1 MILINKISSVKINKT
16 GINILLNNKNI
27 DIKCPFSSLA
37 YLNSEIQNLTNNSKI
52 NRTIIGKVIESNLNN
67 PLNSTFCLFYNCSN
81 IKEIIFS
88 NSDAF
93 KHNNISH
100 IFKNGYSSISDDLSN
115 LNIINVNLI
124 RNIFYKFLNLIFN
137 NLSNFDTFKVTNMDK
152 LFYNCTYLKNLK
164 LLNFT
169 DKEISLTKD
178 MFYRIIKNTAI
189 NIGQNKALS
198 KYYLS
203 NNMTHLTTLRKLN
216 ENLTYNTEN
225 NDDNNQNLFDPNYP
239 QNENQETENNIN
251 NNDLPNKAQ
260 DDSSFYSDEE
270 SNSIWSTE
278 KNYECYETC
287 KECTNDE
294 GNSTNHNCISCSYNY
309 SYYFNI
315 GGSINCYN
323 SCSFYFYFNSN
334 DNNTYCTGD
343 LSCPDDFNKL
353 IPNKSQCTDNCT
365 KDSNYSYEFNHTC
378 YQECPN
384 NTNAINDFIC
394 KLVCT
399 KDYPYEIVRTQI
411 CVENCTILQ
420 RESGM
425 CIINYKLEDENN
437 QEVEDKEVENIKEE
451 LTSGFNTSNIDEGKN
466 IIIKQKDS
474 TVTISTTKNQKN
486 SNLTNI
492 TTINLGECET
502 KIKKEYNISENE
514 SLYILKIDVNQKG
527 LKIPKI
533 AYEVYYP
540 LYGDKLIKL
549 NLTACQNSKIEILIP
564 VNISEDLFLV
574 NPDSEY
580 YNDICYT
587 YTSEDGTDILLSDR
601 INNFV
606 QDSLTVCEEGCHLNG
621 YKNGFANC
629 SCDVKINSTTKI
641 SDIVFDRSKLFD
653 SFENFKNIINLDVLK
668 CYKLIFNLNAFKH
681 NYGNLIMLTIIIFF
695 LITLFIFY
703 FKDYKYLKKIL
714 DMIVFFKLKSN
725 LVKYFLER
733 KKREEQIRLNNL
745 KKLIENKKNKKGII
759 EDLNLPR
766 PLILEY
772 LYLRKKYEVKD
783 AKTKKFEQ
791 FCKSQNIKIKHIIK
805 NKKNLNYFNNNLET
819 NNLKT
824 SKRKIIDKNNGTTE
838 EKTNIIKKIDYPYH
852 MDENEAYEIFLLIY
866 KKSDTEMNE
875 LSYNSAIKIDKR
887 NYFEFYLSL
896 IRTKH
901 LLIFSFWPAF
911 DYNSQILKIFLFFF
925 NFSLSFFVNA
935 LFFNDETMHKIY
947 EDKGSFDFIY
957 NLPQILLS
965 SLISGF
971 INGIIQE
978 FALTDSIFISIKERV
993 HLKNLIIRKQKS
1005 LRIIKIKIILFFII
1019 AFLLLALFWFYLACF
1034 CAVYKNTQIH
1044 LIKDTVISFGTS
1056 MIIPFGI
1063 YALPGIFRIISLKT
1077 KKKNK
1082 RLMFKF
1088 SKFLLF
1094 IFDRIL

>member
-1 MILINKISSVKINKT
+1 
-16 GINILLNNKNI
+16 
-27 DIKCPFSSLA
+27 
-37 YLNSEIQNLTNNSKI
+37 
-52 NRTIIGKVIESNLNN
+52 
-67 PLNSTFCLFYNCSN
+67 
-81 IKEIIFS
+81 
-88 NSDAF
+88 
-93 KHNNISH
+93 
-100 IFKNGYSSISDDLSN
+100 
-115 LNIINVNLI
+115 
-124 RNIFYKFLNLIFN
+124 
-137 NLSNFDTFKVTNMDK
+137 
-152 LFYNCTYLKNLK
+152 
-164 LLNFT
+164 
-169 DKEISLTKD
+169 
-178 MFYRIIKNTAI
+178 
-189 NIGQNKALS
+189 
-198 KYYLS
+198 
-203 NNMTHLTTLRKLN
+203 
-216 ENLTYNTEN
+216 
-225 NDDNNQNLFDPNYP
+225 
-239 QNENQETENNIN
+239 
-251 NNDLPNKAQ
+251 
-260 DDSSFYSDEE
+260 
-270 SNSIWSTE
+270 
-278 KNYECYETC
+278 
-287 KECTNDE
+287 
-294 GNSTNHNCISCSYNY
+294 
-309 SYYFNI
+309 
-315 GGSINCYN
+315 
-323 SCSFYFYFNSN
+323 
-334 DNNTYCTGD
+334 
-343 LSCPDDFNKL
+343 
-353 IPNKSQCTDNCT
+353 
-365 KDSNYSYEFNHTC
+365 
-378 YQECPN
+378 
-384 NTNAINDFIC
+384 
-394 KLVCT
+394 
-399 KDYPYEIVRTQI
+399 
-411 CVENCTILQ
+411 
-420 RESGM
+420 
-425 CIINYKLEDENN
+425 
-437 QEVEDKEVENIKEE
+437 
-451 LTSGFNTSNIDEGKN
+451 
-466 IIIKQKDS
+466 
-474 TVTISTTKNQKN
+474 
-486 SNLTNI
+486 
-492 TTINLGECET
+492 
-502 KIKKEYNISENE
+502 
-514 SLYILKIDVNQKG
+514 
-527 LKIPKI
+527 
-533 AYEVYYP
+533 
-540 LYGDKLIKL
+540 
-549 NLTACQNSKIEILIP
+549 
-564 VNISEDLFLV
+564 
-574 NPDSEY
+574 
-580 YNDICYT
+580 
-587 YTSEDGTDILLSDR
+587 
-601 INNFV
+601 
-606 QDSLTVCEEGCHLNG
+606 
-621 YKNGFANC
+621 
-629 SCDVKINSTTKI
+629 
-641 SDIVFDRSKLFD
+641 
-653 SFENFKNIINLDVLK
+653 
-668 CYKLIFNLNAFKH
+668 
-681 NYGNLIMLTIIIFF
+681 
-695 LITLFIFY
+695 
-703 FKDYKYLKKIL
+703 
-714 DMIVFFKLKSN
+714 MIVFFKLKSN

-745 KKLIENKKNKKGII
+745 KKLIENKRNKKGII

-791 FCKSQNIKIKHIIK
+791 FCKSQNIKIKHIKK
-805 NKKNLNYFNNNLET
+805 NKLNLNYFNNNLET